1 MFNNY
6 REILSLPGA
15 LKFSL
20 AGLVARMPIAVL
32 GLGIVLFIQ
41 GVTGSYGMA
50 GIVSAV
56 YMIVQALAGPGIA
69 RLVDR
74 LGQAKVMV
82 PIVITHLIA
91 LALLIVSAYEEWW
104 TGFVF
109 VFAGI
114 GGATVGSV
122 GSLVRSRWSHI
133 VDTPKKLQTA
143 FSWESVA
150 DELMFVSGPV
160 LATVLATA
168 VWPPAGIILSMI
180 TVGVGSLLLYI
191 QKSTEPPP
199 VERTTDAKGHVF
211 SNPGIFAIIVVNIF
225 LGVNFGAI
233 DVIAVAFADE
243 LGVKSSAGV
252 LLSCLALGSLISGA
266 LYGARNWNSPVHHR
280 FGVAVSCLAV
290 GASMMLLAD
299 SMVTYGLILILVGS
313 AIAPSLIGAN
323 SVIEQLAPPRRLT
336 EAFAWLG
343 TSLGFG
349 VAFGSAVAGNIID
362 AFDAKTAMLLP
373 AGCAVLGAII
383 ALSLLKLLNPSRSS
397 HEARLEKDRRREKVV
412 EA

>member
-41 GVTGSYGMA
+41 GVSGSYGLA
-50 GIVSAV
+50 GIVTAV
-56 YMIVQALAGPGIA
+56 YMIVQALAGPVIA

-74 LGQAKVMV
+74 RGQAKVMV
-82 PIVITHLIA
+82 PIVVTHLV
-91 LALLIVSAYEEWW
+91 ALLLLIFSVYGDWW
-104 TGFVF
+104 VGFVF
-109 VFAGI
+109 LFAGI

-122 GSLVRSRWSHI
+122 GSLVRSRWSHL
-133 VDTPKKLQTA
+133 VGSPKQLQTA

-150 DELMFVSGPV
+150 DELLFVTGPV

-168 VWPPAGIILSMI
+168 VWPPAGVIFSMI
-180 TVGVGSLLLYI
+180 TTAVGSTLLYI

-199 VERTTDAKGHVF
+199 IERSTEPKGHVF
-211 SNPGIFAIIVVNIF
+211 SNPGIFTIIIVNVF

-233 DVIAVAFADE
+233 DVIAVAFSDE
-243 LGVKSSAGV
+243 LGLKPLSGV
-252 LLSCLALGSLISGA
+252 LLSAFALGSLISGA
-266 LYGARNWNSPVHHR
+266 LYGARNWSSPTHHR
-280 FGVAVSCLAV
+280 FGFTVSLLAIGTCV
-290 GASMMLLAD
+290 MLLAQG
-299 SMVTYGLILILVGS
+299 MVSFGIILFCVGFS
-313 AIAPSLIGAN
+313 IAPSLIGAN

-349 VAFGSAVAGNIID
+349 VAFGSAIAGNIID
-362 AFDAKTAMLLP
+362 AYGAQTAMLLP
-373 AGCAVLGAII
+373 AGCALMGAIL
-383 ALSLLKLLNPSRSS
+383 ALCLLKLLNPKRSS
-397 HEARLEKDRRREKVV
+397 HEVRINRKVQLKD
-412 EA
+412 

>member
-1 MFNNY
+1 VFNNY

-20 AGLVARMPIAVL
+20 AGLVARMPLAVL

-41 GVTGSYGMA
+41 GVSGSYGLA
-50 GIVSAV
+50 GIVAAV
-56 YMIVQALAGPGIA
+56 YMIVQAVAGPGIA
-69 RLVDR
+69 RFVDR
-74 LGQAKVMV
+74 YGQSRVMT
-82 PIVITHLIA
+82 PIVITHLVS
-91 LALLIVSAYEEWW
+91 LLLLIFAVYLEWW
-104 TGFVF
+104 VGFIF

-133 VDTPKKLQTA
+133 VDSPKKLQTA

-150 DELMFVSGPV
+150 DELLFVSGPV
-160 LATVLATA
+160 LATVLAT
-168 VWPPAGIILSMI
+168 VIWPPAGIILSMV
-180 TVGVGSLLLYI
+180 TVGVGSLLLYT

-199 VERTTDAKGHVF
+199 VARTTEAKGHVF
-211 SNPGIFAIIVVNIF
+211 SNPGIFAIIIVNIF

-243 LGVKSSAGV
+243 LGVKPSAGV
-252 LLSCLALGSLISGA
+252 LLSALALGSLISGA
-266 LYGARNWNSPVHHR
+266 LYGARNWKMVVHHR
-280 FGVAVSCLAV
+280 FGIAVSCLAV
-290 GASMMLLAD
+290 GACLMLLAN
-299 SMVTYGLILILVGS
+299 SMLTYGIILVVVGS

-349 VAFGSAVAGNIID
+349 VAFGSAIAGNIID
-362 AFDAKTAMLLP
+362 AHNAKTAMLLP
-373 AGCAVLGAII
+373 AGCAVLGAVI
-383 ALSLLKLLNPSRSS
+383 ALSLLKLLNPKRSS
-397 HEARLEKDRRREKVV
+397 HEVRLEKDRRRVKVD
-412 EA
+412 E

>member
-91 LALLIVSAYEEWW
+91 LALLIVSVYQEWW

-133 VDTPKKLQTA
+133 VDSPKKLQTA

-168 VWPPAGIILSMI
+168 VWPPA
-180 TVGVGSLLLYI
+180 
-191 QKSTEPPP
+191 
-199 VERTTDAKGHVF
+199 
-211 SNPGIFAIIVVNIF
+211 
-225 LGVNFGAI
+225 
-233 DVIAVAFADE
+233 
-243 LGVKSSAGV
+243 
-252 LLSCLALGSLISGA
+252 
-266 LYGARNWNSPVHHR
+266 
-280 FGVAVSCLAV
+280 
-290 GASMMLLAD
+290 
-299 SMVTYGLILILVGS
+299 
-313 AIAPSLIGAN
+313 
-323 SVIEQLAPPRRLT
+323 
-336 EAFAWLG
+336 
-343 TSLGFG
+343 
-349 VAFGSAVAGNIID
+349 
-362 AFDAKTAMLLP
+362 
-373 AGCAVLGAII
+373 
-383 ALSLLKLLNPSRSS
+383 
-397 HEARLEKDRRREKVV
+397 
-412 EA
+412 

>member
-41 GVTGSYGMA
+41 GVSGSYGLA
-50 GIVSAV
+50 GIVAAV
-56 YMIVQALAGPGIA
+56 YMIVQALAGPVIA

-74 LGQAKVMV
+74 RGQAAVMV
-82 PIVITHLIA
+82 PIVITHLV
-91 LALLIVSAYEEWW
+91 ALLMLIITVYADWW
-104 TGFVF
+104 VGFIF

-122 GSLVRSRWSHI
+122 GSLVRSRWSHV
-133 VDTPKKLQTA
+133 VDSPKKLQTA

-150 DELMFVSGPV
+150 DELLFVTGPV
-160 LATVLATA
+160 VATVLATA
-168 VWPPAGIILSMI
+168 VWPPAGIILSMV
-180 TVGVGSLLLYI
+180 TAGVGSMLLYI

-199 VERTTDAKGHVF
+199 IERTTEAKGHVF
-211 SNPGIFAIIVVNIF
+211 SNPGIFTIIIVNVF

-243 LGVKSSAGV
+243 QGVKSLAGI
-252 LLSCLALGSLISGA
+252 LLSAFALGSLIAGA
-266 LYGARNWNSPVHHR
+266 LYGSRNWASATHHR
-280 FGVAVSCLAV
+280 FGVTVSLLAI
-290 GASMMLLAD
+290 GACTMLLAQN
-299 SMVTYGLILILVGS
+299 MVSYTIILFLVGFT
-313 AIAPSLIGAN
+313 IAPSLIGAN
-323 SVIEQLAPPRRLT
+323 SVIERLAPPRRLT

-349 VAFGSAVAGNIID
+349 VAFGSAIAGNIID
-362 AFDAKTAMLLP
+362 AANAKTAMLLP
-373 AGCAVLGAII
+373 AGCAIIGALL
-383 ALSLLKLLNPSRSS
+383 ALSLLKLLNPERSS
-397 HEARLEKDRRREKVV
+397 HEVRLAKDRRKVRI
-412 EA
+412 EE